1 MESIFSSFL
10 LVALSETG
18 DKTQLLAFY
27 LAARFKKPWA
37 ILAGI
42 FAATILNHGLAA
54 WIGESVSR
62 AVPAEW
68 LGYVLGAAFIG
79 FGLWTLK
86 PDTLDE
92 QKNISQTG
100 AFVTTLILF
109 FLAEMGDKTQLAT
122 AALGARYQSVL
133 AVTIGTTAGMLAA
146 DGPAVFLGERFSG
159 KIRMEWV
166 RAAAAVLFF
175 IFGLFLIYQSYR
187 GSF

>member
-1 MESIFSSFL
+1 MESIISSFL

-27 LAARFKKPWA
+27 LAARFKKPWP

-42 FAATILNHGLAA
+42 FAATVLNHGLAS
-54 WIGESVSR
+54 WIGERISHT
-62 AVPAEW
+62 VPSDW
-68 LGYVLGAAFIG
+68 LGYLLGAVFIG

-86 PDTLDE
+86 PDELDE
-92 QKNISQTG
+92 QKNVSQTG
-100 AFVTTLILF
+100 AFLTTLILF

-133 AVTIGTTAGMLAA
+133 AVTLGTTAGMLAA
-146 DGPAVFLGERFSG
+146 DGPAIFLGERFSG

-166 RAAAAVLFF
+166 RAVAAILFF
-175 IFGLFLIYQSYR
+175 LFGLILIYQSWR